1 MIGVRIRRG
10 IGVAAACAVTVG
22 LSACGGGGAGTEMTR
37 IDAIF
42 DNASFVGKGQ
52 DVRVA
57 GAVVGKVA
65 DVTLTGDRKARLSLD
80 VESRFTPF
88 RQDASCTILPQSLI
102 GEKFVECD
110 PGQPSAGAITAR
122 DGESVPTV
130 PLDNTSSPVDLDL
143 VVAMLGKPTN
153 VRFQL
158 LQNEFGA
165 GLAARGPELSQAI
178 RRANPALQVTRKTLA
193 IVRRER
199 DALGRLLTATDQI
212 LTELDSRNDD
222 LAGTFVE
229 SARFLKVTADYRAA
243 LDATLR
249 ELPPTLD
256 ELRPTLTELRDLTRD
271 ATPTLAS
278 LRRAAPSMRQL
289 AADLGPLSDAARPA
303 FDSLAR
309 SSKVAVPI
317 LRRASPQLVRLREAV
332 TALAPTVPLITDL
345 NRSLSE
351 QGGPELLTQFIFNAT
366 MSMTRFDSIGH
377 ILPAHLNISP
387 CATVTS
393 TQGKGCDANFGAEA
407 TGNNQLSLK
416 QPRDSQ
422 RRPLID
428 RPTTAG
434 ATR

>member
-1 MIGVRIRRG
+1 MTGSRIRRTITALALG
-10 IGVAAACAVTVG
+10 ATTLAVT
-22 LSACGGGGAGTEMTR
+22 ACGAGGSGGDMTR

-42 DNASFVGKGQ
+42 DNASFVNEGQ

-57 GAVVGKVA
+57 GAVVGRVSE
-65 DVTLTGDRKARLSLD
+65 VSLTDDRKARLSFE

-110 PGQPSAGAITAR
+110 PGRPSAGAITAR

-130 PLDNTSSPVDLDL
+130 PLENTSSPVDLDL

-165 GLAARGPELSQAI
+165 GLAARGPELSAAI
-178 RRANPALQVTRKTLA
+178 RRANPALQVTRRTLA

-199 DALGRLLTATDQI
+199 DALGRLLTATDRI
-212 LTELDSRNDD
+212 LAELDARSDD

-243 LDATLR
+243 LDETLR
-249 ELPPTLD
+249 ELPPTLE
-256 ELRPTLTELRDLTRD
+256 ELRPTLAELRDLTRD

-278 LRRAAPSMRQL
+278 LRRAAPSLRRL

-303 FDSLAR
+303 FDRLAR
-309 SSKVAVPI
+309 TSRIAVPV
-317 LRRASPQLVRLREAV
+317 LRRASPQLVRLREA
-332 TALAPTVPLITDL
+332 TEALAPTVPLITDL

-366 MSMTRFDSIGH
+366 MSMARFDSISH
-377 ILPAHLNISP
+377 ILPAHLTLTP
-387 CATVTS
+387 CATVTA
-393 TQGKGCDANFGAEA
+393 TQGKGCAANFTEER
-407 TGNNQLSLK
+407 TGNNQLSLR
-416 QPRDSQ
+416 QQRDFE
-422 RRPLID
+422 RKPLAD
-428 RPTTAG
+428 APTG